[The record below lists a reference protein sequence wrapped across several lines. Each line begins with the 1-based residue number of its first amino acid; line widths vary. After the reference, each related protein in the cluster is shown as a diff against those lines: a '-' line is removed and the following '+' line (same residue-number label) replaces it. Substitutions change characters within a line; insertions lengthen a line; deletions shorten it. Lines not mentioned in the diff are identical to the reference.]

1 MNVVVFNLLLVAV
14 CGYALWRGGAPERI
28 AAALFAGAAATTF
41 ALMYGYSF
49 RAISGLYLLVDL
61 GLFVA
66 ITLLSLWADR
76 FWPLW
81 VAALQLMV
89 LAAHGVRATHPE
101 LLPFIYY
108 VATAKLAYPMIA
120 MLAIGTVR
128 HRERLARWG
137 SDLDWSRAHDRPADH
152 HAAAE

>member
-1 MNVVVFNLLLVAV
+1 MNVVVFNLLLVVV

-41 ALMYGYSF
+41 VSMYGYSF

-61 GLFVA
+61 ALFVA
-66 ITLLSLWADR
+66 IALLSLWADR

-108 VATAKLAYPMIA
+108 VATAKLAYPMIM

-137 SDLDWSRAHDRPADH
+137 SDLDWSRAHDRPAGQ
-152 HAAAE
+152 HAAAD

>member
-1 MNVVVFNLLLVAV
+1 MNVVAFNLILVVV

-28 AAALFAGAAATTF
+28 AAVLFAGAAATTYVS
-41 ALMYGYSF
+41 MYSYAFQTVSQF
-49 RAISGLYLLVDL
+49 YLLIDL
-61 GLFVA
+61 ALFVA
-66 ITLLSLWADR
+66 IAVLSLWADR
-76 FWPLW
+76 FWPMW

-108 VATAKLAYPMIA
+108 VATAKLAYPMIL

-137 SDLDWSRAHDRPADH
+137 SDLDWSPWHERPADPS
-152 HAAAE
+152 AAD